1 MLTCCYSNSAVERIE
16 ILTDGASA
24 IYGGNNA
31 AGVVNVI
38 LKKDFDGV
46 TIRGG
51 TTEPDLPGGKED
63 NFSVVVGGSGDKSS
77 FVFSYEHQE
86 ETLSTGKTEYTKSS
100 RTESDDY
107 ADWLGISAGS
117 RTWVNADTFQYLP
130 WAACLVTQDS

>member
-1 MLTCCYSNSAVERIE
+1 MLIGQNSSSFRWQKNAWFSKQSGAGANIAVIPTAAVERIE

-24 IYGGNNA
+24 IYGGDAA

-77 FVFSYEHQE
+77 FVFSYEHQK
-86 ETLSTGKTEYTKSS
+86 ETLSTGKTEITLNHQ
-100 RTESDDY
+100 E
-107 ADWLGISAGS
+107 LNLIMQIG
-117 RTWVNADTFQYLP
+117 
-130 WAACLVTQDS
+130 